1 MKNGHFNVCLRDE
14 TCRCEVRRYWIIFA
28 ITLATL
34 LAEIFGGI
42 ISGSL
47 ALLSDAFHVAVD
59 LSSAGIALYVAYEV
73 KKSRLKEARMRALG
87 GLISGI
93 LLLITVPFIMNE
105 ALERMNIL
113 ETIQSKEMII
123 FAIIGLLGNALA
135 LWILHKS
142 EENHVTHESL
152 AAHIISDLLQSFGVV
167 AVGFVIYSTGWMMID
182 SLSSFVIALLLLRLS
197 VNVIR
202 RSLREL
208 KGL

>member
-1 MKNGHFNVCLRDE
+1 MKNGHFDVCLQDE
-14 TCRCEVRRYWIIFA
+14 TCECEVRQYWIIFA

-47 ALLSDAFHVAVD
+47 ALLSDALHVGVD
-59 LSSAGIALYVAYEV
+59 LGSGGIALYVAYRVRQSKQEE
-73 KKSRLKEARMRALG
+73 KRIRAKG
-87 GLISGI
+87 GFISGI
-93 LLLITVPFIMNE
+93 LLLTTVPFILSE
-105 ALERMNIL
+105 AWERMSIPIL
-113 ETIQSKEMII
+113 IQSEEMIV

-135 LWILHKS
+135 LWTLHES
-142 EENHVTHESL
+142 EENHITHESL

-167 AVGFVIYSTGWMMID
+167 AVGFVIYFTGWTMID